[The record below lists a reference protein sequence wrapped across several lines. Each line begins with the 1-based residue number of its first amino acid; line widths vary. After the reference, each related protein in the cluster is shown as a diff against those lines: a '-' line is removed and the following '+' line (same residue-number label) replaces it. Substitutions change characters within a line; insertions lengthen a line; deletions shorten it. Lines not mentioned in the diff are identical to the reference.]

1 IWLDPAL
8 SERVTISRHGAWQD
22 EPDTIANRREALL
35 RQIGYA
41 IVNRRFLSLSRRAD
55 PPFHGAGFGTGDV
68 FHIGRTTNLVI
79 DSEDGAWA
87 RGMAT

>member
-1 IWLDPAL
+1 
-8 SERVTISRHGAWQD
+8 
-22 EPDTIANRREALL
+22 
-35 RQIGYA
+35 GYA

-87 RGMAT
+87 RGMATASAVLRQALRDGFTPPEIAEQLANIRTGLE